1 MLQQWIKTG
10 VLSIHR
16 HLSAGHRPAENG
28 QRTYT
33 YIRRES
39 LLPLQTTQLLQ
50 GGTTCKQ
57 LTFCGDW
64 VHDTPTRLLL
74 KNYNQLRRDWLQAR
88 SVAAQLSV
96 AQLTK
101 TNRQMRKKR
110 LVYRFY
116 LSKLGVKM
124 VNTGQ
129 ITVQCS
135 KLLNCYKVCRVGFN
149 VTLDTTGHFRMILRT
164 IWPDQPSHSSAEG
177 HSLVN
182 QWLGQGPVHEKVK
195 QRM

>member
-1 MLQQWIKTG
+1 MDKNGCTF
-10 VLSIHR
+10 HP
-16 HLSAGHRPAENG
+16 PASVC
-28 QRTYT
+28 RTPTSRKRTT
-33 YIRRES
+33 YIYIYQKGVSTTSTNNTASSRRNHMQATYVLWWLS
-39 LLPLQTTQLLQ
+39 TWHTNS
-50 GGTTCKQ
+50 TAA
-57 LTFCGDW
+57 
-64 VHDTPTRLLL
+64 